1 MKIYEYIKT
10 NKLKKR
16 KYKEIID
23 STSDL
28 LNQAKIES
36 EISVDLLKE
45 RIKSV
50 QKYYEAYIQSYSQIK
65 DIKDKKIKVNEEKKI
80 K

>member
-1 MKIYEYIKT
+1 MKIYEYIKN

-28 LNQAKIES
+28 LNQAKKES
-36 EISVDLLKE
+36 ELSVDLLKE

-65 DIKDKKIKVNEEKKI
+65 DIKDKKIKVYK
-80 K
+80 